1 MQSVTLVKEGGLV
14 GHFQLQQPTGARAV
28 EPLSQGTPRR
38 RGSERGQLSH
48 TQSHFNSTV
57 SQGKVLETRA
67 HRQRGLGC
75 HCTEKGHTSTQ
86 DKQDQNVGSEDAGAG
101 GRIDSIPPKAA
112 TSAQDKLRKNCQWRK
127 NLNSIRQP
135 AYIVV
140 AGDMETAC
148 GRIK

>member
-57 SQGKVLETRA
+57 SQGKVLETIA
-67 HRQRGLGC
+67 CRQRGLGG
-75 HCTEKGHTSTQ
+75 HCTERVHTRQARSECRTRRCRSWWKNRLNST
-86 DKQDQNVGSEDAGAG
+86 KASSSAWRKAPKRRGSERGERGQLSHTQSHFNPTVSQGKVADAAG
-101 GRIDSIPPKAA
+101 
-112 TSAQDKLRKNCQWRK
+112 
-127 NLNSIRQP
+127 
-135 AYIVV
+135 
-140 AGDMETAC
+140 
-148 GRIK
+148 